1 MKYEFVYGNDWEKED
16 GLIKDTSQFSCKGD
30 GSYNYYS
37 FNQQFEISFRSIN
50 PYGWPQLV
58 ITCCTV
64 DGEGNEVVKGYGCIH
79 VPSSIGRHERKVHI
93 FSSTTDQSFWGK
105 LCGMMKGKTNE
116 VANTPKVIS
125 SGEGREI
132 SRAICEGWIK
142 VVFQVSFRDMDKF
155 GYINT

>member
-1 MKYEFVYGNDWEKED
+1 M
-16 GLIKDTSQFSCKGD
+16 
-30 GSYNYYS
+30 
-37 FNQQFEISFRSIN
+37 
-50 PYGWPQLV
+50 
-58 ITCCTV
+58 
-64 DGEGNEVVKGYGCIH
+64 
-79 VPSSIGRHERKVHI
+79 PSSIGRHERKVHI

-155 GYINT
+155 GYINN